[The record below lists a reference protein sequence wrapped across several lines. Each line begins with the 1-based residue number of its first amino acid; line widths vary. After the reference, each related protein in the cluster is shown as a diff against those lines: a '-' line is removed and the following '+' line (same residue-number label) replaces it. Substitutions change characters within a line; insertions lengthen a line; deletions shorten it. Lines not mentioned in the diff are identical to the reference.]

1 MDVRAKKHLGQ
12 HFLTDQNIAR
22 NIVDSLSFEGYKKVL
37 EVGPGMGVLTKFLL
51 TKDSEIYV
59 AEIDQE
65 SIVYLKKHY
74 PKLEEQHFV
83 GDFLKTDIP
92 AVLGGEELAVIGNF
106 PYNIS
111 SQILFKIIDNFQ
123 YVPEMSGMFQKEVAE
138 RTAAK
143 PRTKDYG
150 ILSVLVQAYYDV
162 EYLFTVHENVFN
174 PPPKV
179 KSGVIRMTRNQKEV
193 AERTSGVPRTK
204 DYGILSVLVQ
214 AYYDVEYL
222 FTVHENVFNP
232 PPKVKSG
239 VIRMKRNLKPGLAG
253 NEVLFKQIVKAGF
266 GQRRKKMS
274 NSLKV
279 LGIPET
285 MSSHRFL
292 DIRAEELSVSDFIDF
307 TNEWKAS
314 LGV

>member
-51 TKDSEIYV
+51 TKDAEIYV

-83 GDFLKTDIP
+83 GDFLKINIP
-92 AVLGGEELAVIGNF
+92 EVFNEELAVIGNF

-123 YVPEMSGMFQKEVAE
+123 FVPEMSGMFQKEVAE

-179 KSGVIRMTRNQKEV
+179 KSGVIRMTRNQK
-193 AERTSGVPRTK
+193 
-204 DYGILSVLVQ
+204 D
-214 AYYDVEYL
+214 
-222 FTVHENVFNP
+222 
-232 PPKVKSG
+232 
-239 VIRMKRNLKPGLAG
+239 GLAG
-253 NEVLFKQIVKAGF
+253 NEILFKQIVKAGF

-274 NSLKV
+274 NALKV
-279 LGIPET
+279 LGIPENIK
-285 MSSHRFL
+285 SHPFL
-292 DIRAEELSVSDFIDF
+292 DIRAEELSVADFIAF

-314 LGV
+314 L

>member
-22 NIVDSLSFEGYKKVL
+22 NIVDSLSFEDYKKVL

-51 TKDSEIYV
+51 EKDSEIYV

-83 GDFLKTDIP
+83 GDFLKINIP
-92 AVLGGEELAVIGNF
+92 EVFNEELAVIGNF

-123 YVPEMSGMFQKEVAE
+123 FVPEMSGMFQKEVAE

-179 KSGVIRMTRNQKEV
+179 KSGVIRMTRNQK
-193 AERTSGVPRTK
+193 
-204 DYGILSVLVQ
+204 D
-214 AYYDVEYL
+214 
-222 FTVHENVFNP
+222 
-232 PPKVKSG
+232 
-239 VIRMKRNLKPGLAG
+239 GLAG
-253 NEVLFKQIVKAGF
+253 NEILFKQIVKAGF

-274 NSLKV
+274 NALKV
-279 LGIPET
+279 LGIPEN
-285 MSSHRFL
+285 MKSHPFL
-292 DIRAEELSVSDFIDF
+292 DIRAEELSVADFIAF

-314 LGV
+314 L